1 MNTHTPMDQAQ
12 HRVTALRQEAA
23 RIANG
28 LSWQGEDLSRALVFS
43 GFWGT
48 IFYLLA
54 FVSQLLTLRR
64 PLAEVRSRTVLAGAG
79 IFIGGFVGL
88 GTLVVA
94 VVSARTG
101 ATPAQQARAQLGMAG
116 EERGLLRT
124 ALGAGLGSLLPL
136 ALAWRSMRLAARLTG
151 VPVLAPPEGVSLPR
165 AAAANALLT
174 ALIAAAVTQITGWV
188 ARDARAV
195 ERTVRGSV

>member
-1 MNTHTPMDQAQ
+1 MATDTTRLP
-12 HRVTALRQEAA
+12 
-23 RIANG
+23 NG
-28 LSWQGEDLSRALVFS
+28 LSWQREDLSRTLVFS

-54 FVSQLLTLRR
+54 FVSQLLTFRR
-64 PLAEVRSRTVLAGAG
+64 PLAEVRSRTVLVGAG

-88 GTLVVA
+88 GTLLVA

-101 ATPAQQARAQLGMAG
+101 KTPAQQARAQLGMAG
-116 EERGLLRT
+116 EESGLLRT

-136 ALAWRSMRLAARLTG
+136 VLAWGSMRLAAGLTG
-151 VPVLAPPEGVSLPR
+151 APVLAPPEGVSLPR
-165 AAAANALLT
+165 AAVANALLT
-174 ALIAAAVTQITGWV
+174 TLVAAAVTQITSWV

-195 ERTVRGSV
+195 ERTS

>member
-1 MNTHTPMDQAQ
+1 MATD
-12 HRVTALRQEAA
+12 TARLP
-23 RIANG
+23 NG
-28 LSWQGEDLSRALVFS
+28 LRWQGEDLSRTLVFS

-54 FVSQLLTLRR
+54 FVSQLLTFRL
-64 PLAEVRSRTVLAGAG
+64 PPAAVRGRTVLAGAG

-88 GTLVVA
+88 GTVLVA
-94 VVSARTG
+94 AASARTG
-101 ATPAQQARAQLGMAG
+101 KTPAQQARAQLGMAG
-116 EERGLLRT
+116 EGRGLLRT

-136 ALAWRSMRLAARLTG
+136 TLASGSMQLAAGLTG
-151 VPVLAPPEGVSLPR
+151 APALAPPEGVSLPR

-174 ALIAAAVTQITGWV
+174 ALAAAAVTQITGWV

-195 ERTVRGSV
+195 ERAS